1 MKTAVT
7 VIDTVQVSMD
17 EYKDIKTTKVFD
29 DESTIKEIKEW
40 VIFQNKLKVGVDEI
54 RLSAIG
60 ISDVL

>member
-29 DESTIKEIKEW
+29 DESTIKEIKE
-40 VIFQNKLKVGVDEI
+40 
-54 RLSAIG
+54 
-60 ISDVL
+60 

>member
-7 VIDTVQVSMD
+7 VIDTVQVGMD
-17 EYKDIKTTKVFD
+17 ECKDIKTTKVFD